1 MSDASK
7 RREKQKCAIEK
18 PKLDNAR
25 RLRGIFF
32 IELDDEK
39 FKRPMNSTRRK
50 LEIPMPTAMPCR
62 IQLHQ
67 HRKTCGTVGQR
78 KTKHSCIAEADES
91 SRIRMEGS
99 QSKNHEDHISEK
111 GVNSLN
117 HYNLVHKFIPMLE
130 AMKILEAK
138 AAVENM
144 RKIGEKTS
152 MAADEKSKTKV
163 R

>member
-7 RREKQKCAIEK
+7 RREKQQCAIEK

-32 IELDDEK
+32 IELDDEN
-39 FKRPMNSTRRK
+39 FKRPMNNARRK
-50 LEIPMPTAMPCR
+50 LKIPMPAAMLCR

-67 HRKTCGTVGQR
+67 HRETCGTVGQR
-78 KTKHSCIAEADES
+78 KTKHSCIVEADEK
-91 SRIRMEGS
+91 RIRMEGS
-99 QSKNHEDHISEK
+99 QSKNLEYHISGK
-111 GVNSLN
+111 GVNSLS
-117 HYNLVHKFIPMLE
+117 HYNLVHKFIPMPE
-130 AMKILEAK
+130 AMTILEAK

-152 MAADEKSKTKV
+152 MAADESQKQE
-163 R
+163 